1 VLTKWRRSTD
11 IQPSRF
17 TAATVKAP
25 PRDSLQTSHAIAGSD
40 YPVERE
46 YRQRPDSTITR
57 KSSSTQLDRLP
68 AASIPLSSIRDS
80 DRLDTQK
87 HRHRHLSTASRKSS
101 STKPSRPAVE
111 RSESSSKLVCTICSK
126 TTNVKYDPIIACPGC
141 QKHYHDSCRRPPLI
155 EGVDP

>member
-1 VLTKWRRSTD
+1 
-11 IQPSRF
+11 
-17 TAATVKAP
+17 VKAP
-25 PRDSLQTSHAIAGSD
+25 PRDFIQPSHAIAGLD
-40 YPVERE
+40 YLFERE

-57 KSSSTQLDRLP
+57 KSSSTRLDRLP
-68 AASIPLSSIRDS
+68 AASILSSSIRDS

-87 HRHRHLSTASRKSS
+87 HRHRHLNTTSRKSS
-101 STKPSRPAVE
+101 STKSSRLAVE
-111 RSESSSKLVCTICSK
+111 RSGSGSKLACTICSK